1 VSEDPAN
8 DPPVKPVE
16 ESRPS
21 TVRVVRPKTIGEA
34 ARPSLPEA
42 APVPAE
48 ILKAVAPAAEKAAVK
63 KCAVLVAHGMGQQV
77 AFETLQ
83 EVADAVL
90 RRSASEQAKVT
101 SLEVG
106 FVKLG
111 EHRLPRAELQLEEKG
126 GISHEVH
133 FYEAYWAPL
142 TEGKVTTLETFQF
155 LLGSALAGIR
165 QSWSW
170 ISFERWMFEHWQPF
184 PVHPTLLMAIL
195 LLAVLT
201 LVSLSVING
210 AILAVTAAT
219 GLMTARGS
227 WPSKNLQTDL
237 SIDLALTEAALIL
250 LLGFALL
257 LPMYLCKRREKK
269 GELKTLPGWL
279 QASARCLVF
288 VSLFVVIVA
297 GGYVFFHLGRHRD
310 PAAPSFWVG
319 SGWECSPNVV
329 ARVLLALVV
338 VFLLAAWLGRNLEKL
353 KEPLRHMGV
362 PLGLFERSQ
371 RTGWYRKLAL
381 AAAVIVSLLLGLVAA
396 LVLLNPPLRNAWG
409 EWLRTLARWVSPLA
423 AVLDRPGVQSGV
435 IWACAIAASYSV
447 TSLLRQYVG
456 DVAAYLTAHKV
467 SKFADVR
474 QAIQKESADVFRAVY
489 EAQSTSKAPHEYE
502 KIVVVGHS
510 LGSVIAYDTLNLLL
524 IEDEMAKHVNRV
536 AARTRALVTF
546 GSPLDK
552 TAFIFRTQKSG
563 YSEVREGLAAARQ
576 PMIVEYEYR
585 PKEWINLWSREDWI
599 SGELNYYDDDRPL
612 NQPDPKKKNGHTKRI
627 MNLLDAEACVPLAA
641 HTQYWGNRLLAEHLY
656 RVIVS

>member
-1 VSEDPAN
+1 MSEDPAD
-8 DPPVKPVE
+8 DPRVKPVE

-21 TVRVVRPKTIGEA
+21 TVRVVRSKTIGAA

-42 APVPAE
+42 APVSAE
-48 ILKAVAPAAEKAAVK
+48 ILKAAAPTAEKAAGK
-63 KCAVLVAHGMGQQV
+63 KCAVLVAHGMGQQI

-90 RRSASEQAKVT
+90 RRGASEQAKVT

-111 EHRLPRAELQLEEKG
+111 EHRLPRAELQLVEKS

-142 TEGKVTTLETFQF
+142 TEGKVTTRETFQF
-155 LLGSALAGIR
+155 LLGSGLAGIR

-170 ISFERWMFEHWQPF
+170 ISFERWMFDHWQPF
-184 PVHPTLLMAIL
+184 PVHPALLMAIL
-195 LLAVLT
+195 LSAVLT

-219 GLMTARGS
+219 GLMRAPGS

-257 LPMYLCKRREKK
+257 LPMHVCKRREKK
-269 GELKTLPGWL
+269 GEPKELPRWF
-279 QASARCLVF
+279 QTVAHFLVF

-297 GGYVFFHLGRHRD
+297 GMGVFVHLAWHRN
-310 PAAPSFWVG
+310 PAAASVWVG
-319 SGWECSPNVV
+319 SIWAGSPGVV
-329 ARVLLALVV
+329 ARALLALVV
-338 VFLLAAWLGRNLEKL
+338 GFLLAAWFGRNRDKL
-353 KEPLRHMGV
+353 NEPLRRMGV
-362 PLGLFERSQ
+362 SLSPFERWQ

-381 AAAVIVSLLLGLVAA
+381 AAAGIVSLVLGLAAA
-396 LVLLNPPLRNAWG
+396 LVLLNPWLRNAWV
-409 EWLRTLARWVSPLA
+409 ELLRTPAGWVAPLA

-435 IWACAIAASYSV
+435 IWASAIAASYSV
-447 TSLLRQYVG
+447 TSLLRQYAG
-456 DVAAYLTAHKV
+456 DVAAYLTAHTV
-467 SKFADVR
+467 SKFADLR
-474 QAIQKESADVFRAVY
+474 QAIQKASADVFRAVY
-489 EAQSTSKAPHEYE
+489 EARSTPNAPHEYE

-524 IEDEMAKHVNRV
+524 IEDEMAKQVNRV
-536 AARTRALVTF
+536 AERTRALVTF

-612 NQPDPKKKNGHTKRI
+612 SQPDPKRKNGHTKRI
-627 MNLLDAEACVPLAA
+627 MNLRDAEACVPLAA

-656 RVIVS
+656 RVIVT